1 MSSNPKPRSGD
12 SRLFVTFYSSIIE
25 LIILRG
31 SGGLSV
37 LRSIRLLRIFRLI
50 RPIRHQLIVMVH
62 TMTSVVTF
70 TALLFLFMFTF
81 AVLGMNLFGGK
92 LILPSKN
99 CTMET
104 VRSNFDTF
112 PSAVVTIFQVKAV
125 FYCWPKLYRRLP
137 QIRF

>member
-1 MSSNPKPRSGD
+1 MNPVNSCLFSS
-12 SRLFVTFYSSIIE
+12 VIEVII
-25 LIILRG
+25 RQG

-92 LILPSKN
+92 LILPGSN

-104 VRSNFDTF
+104 ARTNFDTF
-112 PSAVVTIFQVKAV
+112 PAAMITIFQVKALSITGSLI
-125 FYCWPKLYRRLP
+125 CWTSVCSD
-137 QIRF
+137 

>member
-1 MSSNPKPRSGD
+1 MVLFCVVNPVNSCLFSS
-12 SRLFVTFYSSIIE
+12 VIEVII
-25 LIILRG
+25 RQG

-92 LILPSKN
+92 LILPGSN

-104 VRSNFDTF
+104 ARTNFDTF
-112 PSAVVTIFQVKAV
+112 PAAMITIFQVKTLSITGSLI
-125 FYCWPKLYRRLP
+125 CWASVCTD
-137 QIRF
+137 

>member
-1 MSSNPKPRSGD
+1 MIIQ
-12 SRLFVTFYSSIIE
+12 RLISIRAYSIIE
-25 LIILRG
+25 VIVLRG

-62 TMTSVVTF
+62 TMASVLTF

-92 LILPSKN
+92 MSLPSSDCRIEN
-99 CTMET
+99 

-112 PSAVVTIFQVKAV
+112 PSAMVTIFQVTV
-125 FYCWPKLYRRLP
+125 FVIILL
-137 QIRF
+137 